1 WERRAGGTS
10 ATCSAAASNCAA
22 RRSCST
28 TLGALPANGPVS
40 STPTAAPR
48 SPAPVWH
55 TVSTQAP
62 EGGARLQTIMAI
74 LGHRSPQMA
83 MIYTHFS
90 DTTIRTEYERALASG
105 ERVAR
110 PALETML
117 DPMRITDADVDWLK
131 TNFVKTELELG
142 HCLRLPQEG

>member
-1 WERRAGGTS
+1 
-10 ATCSAAASNCAA
+10 
-22 RRSCST
+22 
-28 TLGALPANGPVS
+28 
-40 STPTAAPR
+40 
-48 SPAPVWH
+48 
-55 TVSTQAP
+55 
-62 EGGARLQTIMAI
+62 
-74 LGHRSPQMA
+74 MA
-83 MIYTHFS
+83 MIYTHLS

-142 HCLRLPQEG
+142 HCLPAAGRTVRVRPLPALPQVHHHVRLRAPPA